1 MTLRL
6 AKLTKIFTIKID
18 LTRSCKSKPVLVQP
32 VEGTNLLY
40 VLDPD
45 KNGRCVA
52 SSKLVRSDPNC
63 EVEVKPLSINKGGCS
78 SYFGI
83 SN

>member
-1 MTLRL
+1 MMIV
-6 AKLTKIFTIKID
+6 KP
-18 LTRSCKSKPVLVQP
+18 RSCKSKPVLVQP

-45 KNGRCVA
+45 KEGQCVA

-63 EVEVKPLSINKGGCS
+63 EVEVKPLSINKGNSYACISILQFFRFS
-78 SYFGI
+78 S
-83 SN
+83 